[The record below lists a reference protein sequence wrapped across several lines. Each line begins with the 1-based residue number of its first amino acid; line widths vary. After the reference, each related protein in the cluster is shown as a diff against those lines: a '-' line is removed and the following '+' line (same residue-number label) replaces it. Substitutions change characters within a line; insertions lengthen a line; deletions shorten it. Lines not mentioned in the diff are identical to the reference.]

1 MNKKKK
7 WFQNKFLWG
16 LVILILILLLLKL
29 PEQMDKKVLMPMSN
43 QQLETF
49 LTEKKSGFVYVGR
62 PTCPVCQEFE
72 PKLVKEVKANK
83 AEVHYF
89 NTDEGRKENEEK
101 MVEMLNSLNISTV
114 PALLYIRDGQE
125 VERIDEGRFS
135 NEDIQQLMN
144 KYMTAS

>member
-1 MNKKKK
+1 
-7 WFQNKFLWG
+7 
-16 LVILILILLLLKL
+16 
-29 PEQMDKKVLMPMSN
+29 MPMSN

-49 LTEKKSGFVYVGR
+49 LTEKKSGFIYVGR

-114 PALLYIRDGQE
+114 PALLYFKDGQE

-144 KYMTAS
+144 KYMSAS